1 MMKKYDYKVDDKLEY
16 LPPAHPTIT
25 QIRAHNYICVKGEGN
40 PNGEAFGRDVE
51 ILYALSY
58 AIKMSYKGSDIPSGY
73 YEYTVF
79 PLEGIWDVKDKTL
92 KDFNKDN
99 LMYTIMIRQPDFV
112 NEEVFEKFKTLTKK
126 KKGNPDIEK
135 ATFETIKD
143 GWCCAMMHIGSFDD
157 EPASFAKMEMFVK
170 ESGYVRCDKT
180 HREIYL
186 SDPRKTEVSKMK
198 TVLRFKVEE
207 V

>member
-1 MMKKYDYKVDDKLEY
+1 MKKYDYKVDDKLEY
-16 LPPAHPTIT
+16 LPPAHPTVV
-25 QIRAHNYICVKGEGN
+25 RVKPHNYICVKGEGN

-58 AIKMSYKGSDIPSGY
+58 AIKMSYKGSDIPLGY
-73 YEYTVF
+73 YDYTVF
-79 PLEGIWDVKDKTL
+79 PLEGIWDVRDKTL
-92 KDFNKDN
+92 IDFNKDN

-112 NEEVFEKFKTLTKK
+112 NEEVFKKFRILTKK

-135 ATFETIKD
+135 ATFETIED
-143 GWCCAMMHIGSFDD
+143 GWCCTMMHIGSFDD